1 MEGES
6 TKAVP
11 ESVFETDGDLFVPT
25 RLGRGYWQPG
35 TLSGAA
41 MASLLGFV
49 IERDVMEPGLIPV
62 RFGVDMLRM
71 APAQPLG
78 VDLRVLHDGGRLKLV
93 EASLSADG
101 KLCARATCQ
110 LARQSRQPDNPV
122 WQSPPWPAP
131 PPEGLEPLRRFGN
144 WEVRPVPADTHP
156 RFRRESQWT
165 GQERGTPE
173 QGNPTVLGTMG
184 PPPARQAWLRAGV
197 EIVAGHPL
205 TPFGHV
211 ALTADFASPLAHSS
225 EHGIDFVNTDFTV
238 HLHRLP
244 VGEWLGYELTGH
256 LSQHGIAAGQCALH
270 DPAGPLGT
278 ISVSAMSL
286 SRKS

>member
-1 MEGES
+1 VQLNPFNGGRAR
-6 TKAVP
+6 KP
-11 ESVFETDGDLFVPT
+11 CRKLFETDGDLFVPT

-101 KLCARATCQ
+101 KLRPRHLPARPAIAAAGQSGLAKPAVARAAAGRVGAAAPFRQ
-110 LARQSRQPDNPV
+110 LGGAPRARGD
-122 WQSPPWPAP
+122 AP
-131 PPEGLEPLRRFGN
+131 PL
-144 WEVRPVPADTHP
+144 PARKPT
-156 RFRRESQWT
+156 RSAA
-165 GQERGTPE
+165 PE
-173 QGNPTVLGTMG
+173 QGNPTVLGAMG
-184 PPPARQAWLRAGV
+184 PPHARQAWLRAGV

-211 ALTADFASPLAHSS
+211 ALTADFASLAGAQQRTRHR
-225 EHGIDFVNTDFTV
+225 FRQYR
-238 HLHRLP
+238 LHRASAP
-244 VGEWLGYELTGH
+244 
-256 LSQHGIAAGQCALH
+256 
-270 DPAGPLGT
+270 PAGGRMAGL
-278 ISVSAMSL
+278 
-286 SRKS
+286 